1 LLDNFSSP
9 QALLRHDLP
18 GEEENALHQEQ
29 FALIEIA
36 AVRLRKTEKKKEK
49 AGALP
54 RRLF

>member
-29 FALIEIA
+29 FVLIEIA
-36 AVRLRKTEKKKEK
+36 AVRLRKTEKKKK
-49 AGALP
+49 KPA
-54 RRLF
+54 R